1 MLRSYRG
8 DSGVLVLGIAR
19 GGVPVAFEI
28 ATALGA
34 RLDVLVIR
42 KLGLPEQPELAI
54 GAIASGGVRV
64 LNPQLLSEL
73 GISERVLEGVAR
85 LQQRELER
93 RESLYRSGRI
103 PADPQGR
110 DVILVDDGLATGATI
125 RAAIAALRRRGAA
138 RVIVAVPVADRRV
151 ARAISELS
159 DEFVCPVV
167 ADALLAVG
175 EWYRDFSPT
184 SDAEVVQ
191 LLKRAPDGQATAA

>member
-1 MLRSYRG
+1 MLRRYLG
-8 DSGVLVLGIAR
+8 DPRILVLGIAR

-34 RLDVLVIR
+34 RLDVLVVR

-64 LNPQLLSEL
+64 LNAQLIREL
-73 GISERVLEGVAR
+73 GISERVLDGVAR
-85 LQQRELER
+85 LQLRELER

-103 PADPQGR
+103 PADPQGC
-110 DVILVDDGLATGATI
+110 DVILVDDGLATGATM

-138 RVIVAVPVADRRV
+138 RIIVAVPVADRRV
-151 ARAISELS
+151 GRAISELS

-167 ADALLAVG
+167 TDALLAVG

-191 LLKRAPDGQATAA
+191 LLQRAPGGQATAA